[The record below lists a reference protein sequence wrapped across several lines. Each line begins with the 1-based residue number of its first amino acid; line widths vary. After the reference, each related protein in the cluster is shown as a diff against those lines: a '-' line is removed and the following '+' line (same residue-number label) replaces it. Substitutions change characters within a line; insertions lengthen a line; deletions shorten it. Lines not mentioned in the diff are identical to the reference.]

1 MGCPPQ
7 IPPLYALDRTRESGK
22 KMNIPTPS
30 DANLPGT
37 RPDAHQ
43 PAILI
48 VENEVS
54 NRILIERVLST
65 RGYRCI
71 SASNGQEA
79 LDILDHERVD
89 LILTD
94 LSMPVLDGYRTAQLI
109 RARPALAHVP
119 IVAVTAYALN
129 DENEAAI
136 QMGCNEYL
144 TKPFK
149 PRQLLEVVDRLLSQR

>member
-1 MGCPPQ
+1 MNSPVLPATT
-7 IPPLYALDRTRESGK
+7 PDTRQS
-22 KMNIPTPS
+22 T
-30 DANLPGT
+30 
-37 RPDAHQ
+37 
-43 PAILI
+43 ILI
-48 VENEVS
+48 IENEVS

-79 LDILDHERVD
+79 LNILDREYVD

-94 LSMPVLDGYRTAQLI
+94 LSMPVLDGYRTTQLI
-109 RARPALAHVP
+109 RERPAMANVP

-129 DENEAAI
+129 DENEAALQI
-136 QMGCNEYL
+136 GCNEYL

-149 PRQLLEVVDRLLSQR
+149 PRQLLEVVDRLLPHE

>member
-1 MGCPPQ
+1 MQ
-7 IPPLYALDRTRESGK
+7 SSSGATSGT
-22 KMNIPTPS
+22 PT
-30 DANLPGT
+30 
-37 RPDAHQ
+37 
-43 PAILI
+43 ILI

-79 LDILDHERVD
+79 LNLLDKEKVD

-94 LSMPVLDGYRTAQLI
+94 LSMPVLDGYQTTQLI
-109 RARPALAHVP
+109 RARPGMAQVP

-129 DENEAAI
+129 DESEAAMRI
-136 QMGCNEYL
+136 GCTEYL

-149 PRQLLEVVDRLLSQR
+149 PRQLLEVVERLLPAR

>member
-1 MGCPPQ
+1 MNTPVS
-7 IPPLYALDRTRESGK
+7 PLTRSG
-22 KMNIPTPS
+22 TS
-30 DANLPGT
+30 
-37 RPDAHQ
+37 Q

-48 VENEVS
+48 IENEVS

-79 LDILDHERVD
+79 LNILEYERVD

-94 LSMPVLDGYRTAQLI
+94 LSMPVLDGYRTTQLI
-109 RARPALAHVP
+109 RERPALANVP
-119 IVAVTAYALN
+119 IVAVTAYALS
-129 DENEAAI
+129 DENEAAMQI
-136 QMGCNEYL
+136 GCNEYL

-149 PRQLLEVVDRLLSQR
+149 PRQLLEVVDRLLPQG

>member
-1 MGCPPQ
+1 MNTPMPPV
-7 IPPLYALDRTRESGK
+7 
-22 KMNIPTPS
+22 PTS
-30 DANLPGT
+30 GT
-37 RPDAHQ
+37 RQ
-43 PAILI
+43 PTILI
-48 VENEVS
+48 IENEVS

-79 LDILDHERVD
+79 LNILDSEYVD

-94 LSMPVLDGYRTAQLI
+94 LSMPVLDGYRTTQLI
-109 RARPALAHVP
+109 RERPSMINVP

-129 DENEAAI
+129 DENEAALQI
-136 QMGCNEYL
+136 GCNEYL

-149 PRQLLEVVDRLLSQR
+149 PRQLLEVVDRLLPHE

>member
-1 MGCPPQ
+1 MNTPVLP
-7 IPPLYALDRTRESGK
+7 ATR
-22 KMNIPTPS
+22 
-30 DANLPGT
+30 AGT
-37 RPDAHQ
+37 SQ

-48 VENEVS
+48 IENEVS

-79 LDILDHERVD
+79 LNILDYERVD

-94 LSMPVLDGYRTAQLI
+94 LSMPVLDGYRTTQLI
-109 RARPALAHVP
+109 RQRPALANVP
-119 IVAVTAYALN
+119 IVAVTAYALS
-129 DENEAAI
+129 DENEAAMQI
-136 QMGCNEYL
+136 GCNEYL

-149 PRQLLEVVDRLLSQR
+149 PRQLLEVVDRLLPQR

>member
-1 MGCPPQ
+1 MNTPMPPV
-7 IPPLYALDRTRESGK
+7 PTSGTCQ
-22 KMNIPTPS
+22 PT
-30 DANLPGT
+30 
-37 RPDAHQ
+37 
-43 PAILI
+43 ILI
-48 VENEVS
+48 IENEVS

-79 LDILDHERVD
+79 LNILDREYVD

-94 LSMPVLDGYRTAQLI
+94 LSMPVLDGYRTTQLI
-109 RARPALAHVP
+109 RERPSMINVP

-129 DENEAAI
+129 DENEAAMQI
-136 QMGCNEYL
+136 GCNEYL

-149 PRQLLEVVDRLLSQR
+149 PRQLLEVVDRLLPQE

>member
-1 MGCPPQ
+1 MNSPMPP
-7 IPPLYALDRTRESGK
+7 A
-22 KMNIPTPS
+22 PTS
-30 DANLPGT
+30 GT
-37 RPDAHQ
+37 RQ
-43 PAILI
+43 PTILI
-48 VENEVS
+48 IENEVS

-79 LDILDHERVD
+79 LNILDSEYVD

-94 LSMPVLDGYRTAQLI
+94 LSMPVLDGYRTTQLI
-109 RARPALAHVP
+109 RERPSMANVP

-129 DENEAAI
+129 DENEAAMQI
-136 QMGCNEYL
+136 GCNEYL

-149 PRQLLEVVDRLLSQR
+149 PRQLLEVVDRLLPQE